1 MTRRFFLLIAALVL
15 IGAGLYWYRADIGVW
30 PGGRDRPPDT
40 TKPAASLAAK
50 VITQDVVITANDRV
64 FETAGTGRA
73 RLSVQIYPAVAGE
86 VTEVL
91 FEAQDRVEKDQLLV
105 QLDSRKEEL
114 AVRLAEVELRG
125 AQNLLARYEQAV
137 KDGGVPQ
144 SQVDSA
150 RDDVEAARVALDQA
164 RLTLEDR
171 SIRAPFAGVVGIPNV
186 EPGDRINTDTLITGL
201 DDRRILHV
209 DFEVSE
215 SLAGALQ
222 GDGPES
228 RTITATTPA
237 FPARVFTGTISAR
250 ESRVDPQRRTFM
262 VRANIENEEDR
273 LRPGMSFSTRWQI
286 RGHSYPTVPEIALQW
301 GRDGSFVWIIR
312 NGRAVRVPARVV
324 ARVSGRVL
332 LDGDIETGEQVVIEG
347 LQRLRPGAPVE
358 MLGPEDS

>member
-1 MTRRFFLLIAALVL
+1 M
-15 IGAGLYWYRADIGVW
+15 
-30 PGGRDRPPDT
+30 
-40 TKPAASLAAK
+40 
-50 VITQDVVITANDRV
+50 
-64 FETAGTGRA
+64 
-73 RLSVQIYPAVAGE
+73 QIYPAVPGE

-91 FEAQDRVEKDQLLV
+91 FEAQDRVEKDQVLV
-105 QLDSRKEEL
+105 RLDSRKEEL

-150 RDDVEAARVALDQA
+150 RDDMEAARVALDQA
-164 RLTLEDR
+164 RLALEDR
-171 SIRAPFAGVVGIPNV
+171 SIRAPFAGVVGIPSV
-186 EPGDRINTDTLITGL
+186 EPGDRINTDTLVTGL
-201 DDRRILHV
+201 DDRRLLYV
-209 DFEVSE
+209 DFEVPE

-228 RTITATTPA
+228 RTVTATTPA

-262 VRANIENEEDR
+262 VRANIENGEDL
-273 LRPGMSFSTRWQI
+273 LRPGMSFTTRWRI

-301 GRDGSFVWIIR
+301 GRDGSFVWIVR
-312 NGRAVRVPARVV
+312 DGRAERVPARVI
-324 ARVSGRVL
+324 ARSSGRVL
-332 LDGDIETGEQVVIEG
+332 LDGDIEAEEQVVIEG

-358 MLGPEDS
+358 MLGSRDS